1 MYKKSFSLISFV
13 LLLAMVSAGSAATY
27 YVDFESGSD
36 FNQRSFGVRALQSTV
51 PVMTMPSL
59 RPRPLH
65 WLLAIPS
72 CSRPAFTTA
81 EPLSATGP
89 AAKAIQLPTVHT
101 ARVTQLSTA
110 QSQSLA
116 YREQFLTVS
125 DGLLRQ
131 GGCVSILYFV
141 RFGLYGWCRRVIII

>member
-1 MYKKSFSLISFV
+1 MGWCAMYKKSFSLISFV

-89 AAKAIQLPTVHT
+89 AG
-101 ARVTQLSTA
+101 VTQLSTA